1 MFLELLAR
9 LHSYLRHVENLKET
23 LAVSGIDVIF
33 IGPTD
38 LSSAMGYPGHIKHPE
53 VQKMI
58 DNLVKEIRAA
68 GKAAGT
74 IAYDLDT
81 LRKCKERG
89 FQYIAY
95 SVVPMIVKSGREYLQ
110 VARE

>member
-1 MFLELLAR
+1 MQA
-9 LHSYLRHVENLKET
+9 VENLKEI
-23 LAVSGIDVIF
+23 LSVADLDVIF

-38 LSSAMGYPGHIKHPE
+38 LSSAMGYTGQMKHPE

-58 DNLVKEIRAA
+58 EYLVGEIRAS

-81 LRKCKERG
+81 LRKCQERG

-95 SVVPMIVKSGREYLQ
+95 NVISMIAKSGREYLQ
-110 VARE
+110 AARA